1 LAGVLTKDPDL
12 IEQLALCLDR
22 EMRLISN
29 WKHLSRELKVDVNV
43 IKSLEQYSDFSP
55 TIRLFEYL
63 EVTQPDLTIQQL
75 KQALI
80 DIRRNDLVSLL
91 TIKGKI
97 IKVIGTLP
105 ILENGI
111 GGLMI
116 KTLFSTYGEFGEREE
131 GDGMLSRGKF
141 KRLCLAWV
149 RLFVNLPSVIS

>member
-1 LAGVLTKDPDL
+1 MADVLTKNPDL

-29 WKHLSRELKVDVNV
+29 WKHLSWELKVDANV

-55 TIRLFEYL
+55 TIRLFQYL

-91 TIKGKI
+91 TTKGKLL
-97 IKVIGTLP
+97 KVKGTLP
-105 ILENGI
+105 NGKRDWWFNDKNSI
-111 GGLMI
+111 FNLRG
-116 KTLFSTYGEFGEREE
+116 SER
-131 GDGMLSRGKF
+131 GDGMLSREE
-141 KRLCLAWV
+141 
-149 RLFVNLPSVIS
+149 I

>member
-1 LAGVLTKDPDL
+1 MADVLRKNPDL

-29 WKHLSRELKVDVNV
+29 WKYLSWELKVDANV

-75 KQALI
+75 KQALL

-91 TIKGKI
+91 TTKG
-97 IKVIGTLP
+97 
-105 ILENGI
+105 N
-111 GGLMI
+111 
-116 KTLFSTYGEFGEREE
+116 
-131 GDGMLSRGKF
+131 
-141 KRLCLAWV
+141 
-149 RLFVNLPSVIS
+149 

>member
-1 LAGVLTKDPDL
+1 MLADVLTKNPDL

-29 WKHLSRELKVDVNV
+29 WKHLSWELKVDANV
-43 IKSLEQYSDFSP
+43 IKSLGQYSDFSP

-91 TIKGKI
+91 TTKGKLL
-97 IKVIGTLP
+97 KVKGTLP
-105 ILENGI
+105 NGKWDWWLNDKNSI
-111 GGLMI
+111 FNLRGIHGGAKGAM
-116 KTLFSTYGEFGEREE
+116 G
-131 GDGMLSRGKF
+131 
-141 KRLCLAWV
+141 C
-149 RLFVNLPSVIS
+149 

>member
-1 LAGVLTKDPDL
+1 MAGVLTKDPDL

-29 WKHLSRELKVDVNV
+29 WKHLSWELKVDVNV
-43 IKSLEQYSDFSP
+43 TKSLEQYSDFSP

-97 IKVIGTLP
+97 IKVKGTLP
-105 ILENGI
+105 MMENGI

-116 KTLFSTYGEFGEREE
+116 KLYFQLTGNS
-131 GDGMLSRGKF
+131 GKG
-141 KRLCLAWV
+141 RRAMGC
-149 RLFVNLPSVIS
+149 